1 MRCIMNNQILD
12 ALTTCTKLQ
21 EKLDSFV
28 GNLTVMQFA
37 EYIDQASVLICSAL
51 NEIEHIS
58 ENESQQVIKFLDD
71 INISLAETKRSIQS
85 NNQPNIAF
93 LNLQIQQIQS
103 STRIVIMLLN
113 DLLATPNSYVL
124 SSFAPLLPTDTEAD
138 FIINDEPVKIIRMVG
153 MNGSIQAVIKHREE
167 MILDAEEVTDV
178 LILHP
183 GTIKKLLDVMEGK
196 A

>member
-1 MRCIMNNQILD
+1 MNNQILD

-37 EYIDQASVLICSAL
+37 EYIDQASVLIFSAL
-51 NEIEHIS
+51 DEIEHIS
-58 ENESQQVIKFLDD
+58 ENESQQVNKFLDD
-71 INISLAETKRSIQS
+71 INISLAEMKRSIQS
-85 NNQPNIAF
+85 SNQPNIAF

-103 STRIVIMLLN
+103 SIRIVIMLLN
-113 DLLATPNSYVL
+113 DLLVTPSSYIL

-138 FIINDEPVKIIRMVG
+138 FIINDEPVKIIRMAG
-153 MNGSIQAVIKHREE
+153 MNGSIQAVIKRREE

-178 LILHP
+178 FILHL
-183 GTIKKLLDVMEGK
+183 GTIKKFLDVMEGK

>member
-37 EYIDQASVLICSAL
+37 EYIDQASVLIFSAL
-51 NEIEHIS
+51 DEIEHIS
-58 ENESQQVIKFLDD
+58 ENESQQVNKFLDD
-71 INISLAETKRSIQS
+71 INISLAEMKRSIQS
-85 NNQPNIAF
+85 SNQPNIAF

-103 STRIVIMLLN
+103 SIRIVIMLLN
-113 DLLATPNSYVL
+113 DLLVTPSSYIL

-138 FIINDEPVKIIRMVG
+138 FIINDEPVKIIRMAG
-153 MNGSIQAVIKHREE
+153 MNGSIQAVIKRREE

-178 LILHP
+178 FILHL
-183 GTIKKLLDVMEGK
+183 GTIKKFLDVMEGK